1 MCLLVRLLLAVSLAS
16 GCSEGPSRDLLLPGL
31 GPVSAEAPADDSTWV
46 LRYVSEYG
54 TGDGPVAF
62 GFPIAATTLSDG
74 SLTVAD
80 LFECSV
86 SIIARPAGQLQ
97 GRIGGCG
104 DGPGEFRQI
113 RAITSVADSLVVY
126 DQGTNS
132 IVVLDLMGREVRRIR
147 IHSLETSVTTIS
159 HLEILDDSTFIVAT
173 EEAFDAAVLEMDRR
187 TGEFGRR
194 LWEAPT
200 IARRPG
206 PSGFIRRLAACVE
219 ASGESP
225 VVVGMNEWVLEGVG
239 LDAASGEE
247 RFHFLTW
254 PLVPP
259 RTNSNGTW
267 VPGLTSADVRCGSSG
282 ALFRVTTPGPPPE
295 LVGNVTVWRAGEVI
309 LEARSYDGELLMR
322 KTLRD
327 SSSLARGS
335 LGAFRGDTVFLL
347 AQNIRPWPVVAEYV
361 LKRRK

>member
-1 MCLLVRLLLAVSLAS
+1 MYVMVQLLLAASLAS
-16 GCSEGPSRDLLLPGL
+16 GCSDGPSRDLLLPGL
-31 GPVSAEAPADDSTWV
+31 GRVSAEAPVDDSTWV

-54 TGDGPVAF
+54 SGDGPIAF
-62 GFPIAATTLSDG
+62 GLPIAATALSDG
-74 SLTVAD
+74 SLAVAD

-86 SIIARPAGQLQ
+86 SIIARPAGELQ
-97 GRIGGCG
+97 SRIGGCG

-113 RAITSVADSLVVY
+113 RTITSVADSLVVY
-126 DQGTNS
+126 DQGTNA
-132 IVVLDLMGREVRRIR
+132 IVVLDLMGQEVRRIR
-147 IHSLETSVTTIS
+147 SHPSETSVTAIS

-173 EEAFDAAVLEMDRR
+173 EAVFDAAVLEMDRR

-200 IARRPG
+200 IARRAG
-206 PSGFIRRLAACVE
+206 PSGFIRHLAACVGRT
-219 ASGESP
+219 GESAM
-225 VVVGMNEWVLEGVG
+225 VVGMNEWALEGVG
-239 LDAASGEE
+239 RDAASGEE

-282 ALFRVTTPGPPPE
+282 ALFRVTTPGPPAE
-295 LVGNVTVWRAGEVI
+295 LVGNVTSWRAGEVI
-309 LEARSYDGELLMR
+309 LEARDYDGELLMR
-322 KTLRD
+322 RTLRD
-327 SSSLARGS
+327 SSSLARAS

-347 AQNIRPWPVVAEYV
+347 AQSIRPWPVVAEYV
-361 LKRRK
+361 LKRRE